1 MATNRRRALLEAA
14 AEEFARAGY
23 DDASLNRIL
32 RSCGLSKSSFY
43 YYVESKAQLFAW
55 VVTELGAEIA
65 RAAEVPAPDTLA
77 EAGFW
82 DSVEGLVLRL
92 AALAVQDER
101 TALVGRLFYLP
112 GVPRRDGLGLARAEA
127 AIEAWLRAAL
137 ESGRANGAVRTDVP
151 AALQDALTLAVLR
164 AFDEWTLQQTALEPV
179 PAVEVDALARAQVAT
194 LRRMLAP

>member
-1 MATNRRRALLEAA
+1 MAGGRRRALLEAA

-32 RSCGLSKSSFY
+32 RRCGLSKSSFY

-55 VVTELGAEIA
+55 VVTELGAELA
-65 RAAEVPAPDTLA
+65 RTAQVPAPDTLA

-82 DSVEGLVLRL
+82 DSVERLVLRL
-92 AALAVQDER
+92 AALAEQDDR
-101 TALVGRLFYLP
+101 TAQVGRLFYLP
-112 GVPRRDGLGLARAEA
+112 GVPRRDGVGLARAEA

-137 ESGRANGAVRTDVP
+137 ESGRVSGAVRTDVP

-164 AFDEWTLQQTALEPV
+164 AFDEWTLQQTALDSV